1 MKRSLVR
8 FAQRALAALVTIFA
22 ITTFAFWVSRV
33 LPGDPARLV
42 VGPQASEKDADAARR
57 GLGLDRPVV
66 EQYGRYL
73 GRLVHFGGVAGSAPL
88 QSRGGS
94 APPPP
99 GVEVP
104 PEHATCSR
112 VGPLH
117 VDLGFSPLY
126 RKPVAALVLDR
137 LPVTVELAMF
147 ALSFQLLFG
156 LGVGFYAAARRG
168 RWPDRFGMAIALMLA
183 TAPTFVTGLALQ
195 YVFAHR
201 LGALPLDGLGAGS
214 LRLGSFVLPS
224 LTLGLLGAAMFAR
237 LSRAELGDA
246 LASDCIRTA
255 RAKGA
260 GRLRVVAVH
269 ALRLA
274 AAPIATLA
282 VLDLGALIGGAV
294 VVEKLFRLPGIGEL
308 SVNAV
313 QNRDSAL
320 VTGTALVGA
329 IAVVASTMVADA
341 LGWIVDPR
349 LRGTQGAA
357 NRAGTEG

>member
-1 MKRSLVR
+1 MRDVLVR
-8 FAQRALAALVTIFA
+8 AAQRGLAAVVTIFA

-42 VGPQASEKDADAARR
+42 VGPQASEKDTATARR
-57 GLGLDRPVV
+57 ELGFDLPVT

-73 GRLVHFGGVAGSAPL
+73 ARLVHPGGPA
-88 QSRGGS
+88 GGS
-94 APPPP
+94 PQP

-112 VGPLH
+112 LGPLH

-126 RKPVAALVLDR
+126 RKPVAALILDR
-137 LPVTVELAMF
+137 LPVTLELAMF
-147 ALSFQLLFG
+147 ALSLQLLFG
-156 LGVGFYAAARRG
+156 LGVGFWSAARRD
-168 RWPDRFGMAIALMLA
+168 RWPDRFGMAVALMLA

-195 YVFAHR
+195 YVFGHR
-201 LGALPLDGLGAGS
+201 LAALPLDGLGTGS
-214 LRLGSFVLPS
+214 ARLASFVLPS

-237 LSRAELGDA
+237 VSRAELGEA
-246 LASDCIRTA
+246 LSSDCIRTA

-269 ALRLA
+269 ALRIA

-320 VTGTALVGA
+320 VTGTALVGSVA
-329 IAVVASTMVADA
+329 IVASTMLADA
-341 LGWIVDPR
+341 LGWLVDPR
-349 LRGTQGAA
+349 LRGAAAAARGAKSD
-357 NRAGTEG
+357 G

>member
-1 MKRSLVR
+1 MKRALVGS
-8 FAQRALAALVTIFA
+8 AQRALAALVTIFA

-57 GLGLDRPVV
+57 ELGLDRPVAT
-66 EQYGRYL
+66 QYGRYL
-73 GRLVHFGGVAGSAPL
+73 GRLVHFGGVAGS
-88 QSRGGS
+88 
-94 APPPP
+94 PPPSP
-99 GVEVP
+99 PVEVP
-104 PEHATCSR
+104 PEHVTCSR

-137 LPVTVELAMF
+137 LPVTLELAMF
-147 ALSFQLLFG
+147 ALSLQLLLG
-156 LGVGFYAAARRG
+156 LGVGFYAAARRD
-168 RWPDRFGMAIALMLA
+168 RWPDRFGMAIALLLA

-201 LGALPLDGLGAGS
+201 LGAFPLDGLGAGA
-214 LRLGSFVLPS
+214 LRLDSFVLPS

-269 ALRLA
+269 ALRIA

-329 IAVVASTMVADA
+329 VAIVGSTMLADA
-341 LGWIVDPR
+341 LGWLVDPR
-349 LRGTQGAA
+349 LRGARGDTD
-357 NRAGTEG
+357 RAGGGG